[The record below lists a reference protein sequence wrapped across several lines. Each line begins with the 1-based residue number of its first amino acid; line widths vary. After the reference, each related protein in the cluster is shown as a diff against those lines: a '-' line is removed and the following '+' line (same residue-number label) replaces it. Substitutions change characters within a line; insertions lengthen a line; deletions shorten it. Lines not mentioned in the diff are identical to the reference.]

1 MLCYREL
8 KALWRVKQKVIQ
20 GWESSETMGY
30 EIVQRN
36 NRQDALSFRHQDYT
50 DIRQSPC
57 RGCDGCV

>member
-8 KALWRVKQKVIQ
+8 KALGRVKQKVIQ
-20 GWESSETMGY
+20 GWESSETIGY

-50 DIRQSPC
+50 DIHQSPC
-57 RGCDGCV
+57 